1 MSKFES
7 LEANKTHDFELF
19 DSFRAKIKGV
29 EENSTREIAD
39 IRSSLNEM
47 AMKIEKSVKSLDKT
61 FSFQETGVTRRDF
74 EDFERKITEKIEEN
88 LAKNTAV

>member
-29 EENSTREIAD
+29 EENS
-39 IRSSLNEM
+39 
-47 AMKIEKSVKSLDKT
+47 K
-61 FSFQETGVTRRDF
+61 FSIVFPTKV
-74 EDFERKITEKIEEN
+74 
-88 LAKNTAV
+88 V

>member
-39 IRSSLNEM
+39 IRSSLNE
-47 AMKIEKSVKSLDKT
+47 T
-61 FSFQETGVTRRDF
+61 FKYFF
-74 EDFERKITEKIEEN
+74 
-88 LAKNTAV
+88 